1 MNYELIGEGRIA
13 VPGPMRG
20 EIYIPNSST
29 SEIKPRSIL
38 VAKYTTPDLV
48 PEMMQAQGI
57 ITEIGSIVSHAAIVA
72 RELKKPCVIGVEG
85 LLETL
90 RLEDRL
96 YVDEGKIYRIKQ

>member
-1 MNYELIGEGRIA
+1 MKYELIGEGRIA

-20 EIYIPNSST
+20 EVYLPSIST
-29 SEIKPRSIL
+29 TEQKPRSIL

-72 RELKKPCVIGVEG
+72 RELQKPCVIGVND
-85 LLETL
+85 LLEKIT
-90 RLEDRL
+90 LEDKL
-96 YVDEGKIYRIKQ
+96 YVDEGKVYRIT